1 VKIDASHEPFE
12 ENVAITRRVMKKAHV
27 KGISVET
34 RVNDFGNLAS
44 LFLAICKV
52 ESSLSDLILPGKTSF
67 SERTS
72 AFLELRLA
80 GCF

>member
-1 VKIDASHEPFE
+1 VE
-12 ENVAITRRVMKKAHV
+12 KAHI
-27 KGISVET
+27 KGIRVEAG
-34 RVNDFGNLAS
+34 VNDFGNLAF

-52 ESSLSDLILPGKTSF
+52 ESSLADLILPGKTSF

>member
-1 VKIDASHEPFE
+1 MPSHEPFE
-12 ENVAITRRVMKKAHV
+12 ENVAITRRVMKKAHI
-27 KGISVET
+27 KGRSVEA